1 MLSVLLMALT
11 AGCATTKTP
20 PADPKILIKD
30 LQTQI
35 LRMTFSTDEDYTNVK
50 ERYNEYV
57 AGLKEGVVMTDMDG
71 NILDANT
78 SYMNMFDYTLSQ
90 LQSNSSDYLTP
101 DQWYRMENDQF
112 SLAQTKDFVTFEKD
126 YKTKDGHIL
135 SAIITGWVVKDTDG
149 KVIGTGAL
157 VREKT
162 NIPVLM
168 P

>member
-1 MLSVLLMALT
+1 
-11 AGCATTKTP
+11 
-20 PADPKILIKD
+20 
-30 LQTQI
+30 
-35 LRMTFSTDEDYTNVK
+35 
-50 ERYNEYV
+50 
-57 AGLKEGVVMTDMDG
+57 
-71 NILDANT
+71 
-78 SYMNMFDYTLSQ
+78 
-90 LQSNSSDYLTP
+90 
-101 DQWYRMENDQF
+101 MENDQF